1 MSEFIKPKEV
11 TVKDGD
17 GEEKTFIISKFDAVF
32 GREVAFQYPLTA
44 LPKVGDYLA
53 NEALMFKA
61 MTFASAIA
69 SDGSK
74 IPLKTKALVLNH
86 CNDWEMLVAL
96 EKQLM
101 EYNISFLRDGRISTF
116 FGVLAQTFLQKIS
129 EILTPSSE
137 SSSQAEKQASMN

>member
-1 MSEFIKPKEV
+1 MADFMKPKEV
-11 TVKDGD
+11 TVKSGD

-44 LPKVGDYLA
+44 LPKVGDYLG
-53 NEALMFKA
+53 NEALMFRA
-61 MTFASAIA
+61 MAFAAAIA
-69 SDGSK
+69 PDGSQ

-86 CNDWEMLVAL
+86 CTDWEMLVAL
-96 EKQLM
+96 EKNLM

-137 SSSQAEKQASMN
+137 SLSQAEKPPFTN